1 MTIPVK
7 NLLSL
12 QGVFKRNT
20 YLPLWLVRLG
30 WLFENLPPLQVQYGF
45 FTTSLHNHSQFLLL
59 LCIFGIT
66 VNSGNSRKTMNLK
79 FLSFFFIH
87 FFF

>member
-12 QGVFKRNT
+12 QEVFKRNT

-30 WLFENLPPLQVQYGF
+30 WLFENLPPLPVQYG
-45 FTTSLHNHSQFLLL
+45 SLPLPCIIIHNFCFYYVFLALQR
-59 LCIFGIT
+59 T
-66 VNSGNSRKTMNLK
+66 VAIQGKP
-79 FLSFFFIH
+79 
-87 FFF
+87 